1 MDLERELRALA
12 GEIAWPPTPPLRPA
26 LEPRGRDLRRP
37 LFVAVALVVAAVA
50 AAFAVP
56 QSRGAILRF
65 LHLGA
70 ATIHFVD
77 TLPAA
82 QEKPLA
88 GSLGAALSEPDA
100 RDLLGGTLLLPPVS
114 PPPPLHATGQIVSLL
129 FLDRGQPIL
138 LSEAHTGS
146 GVFLKK
152 VAAYSTTVTAVHVG
166 ADPGLWLSGAPHL
179 VFFPGAPPRLAGNV
193 LLWQHGALTLRLEG
207 HDLTQPE
214 AIELAR
220 SLR

>member
-1 MDLERELRALA
+1 MQLEHELRALA
-12 GEIAWPPTPPLRPA
+12 DEIAWPPTPSLWPTLA
-26 LEPRGRDLRRP
+26 PRRRDLRRP
-37 LFVAVALVVAAVA
+37 LLAAVALALAALT

-70 ATIHFVD
+70 ATIEFVD

-88 GSLGAALSEPDA
+88 STLGPALPEPNA
-100 RDLLGGTLLLPPVS
+100 RTLLGGTLLLPPIS
-114 PPPPLHATGQIVSLL
+114 TAPALHANGQIVSLL
-129 FLDRGQPIL
+129 FLNRGQPVL

-152 VAAYSTTVTAVHVG
+152 LASTSTTVTAVQVG
-166 ADPGLWLSGAPHL
+166 ADPGFWLSGAPHL
-179 VFFPGAPPRLAGNV
+179 VFFPGAPARLAGNV
-193 LLWQHGALTLRLEG
+193 LLWQHGPLTLRLEG
-207 HDLTQPE
+207 HNITEPDALDV
-214 AIELAR
+214 AR

>member
-1 MDLERELRALA
+1 MELEHELRALA
-12 GEIAWPPTPPLRPA
+12 SEIAWPPTPPLRPTLA
-26 LEPRGRDLRRP
+26 PRPRDLRRP
-37 LFVAVALVVAAVA
+37 LLAAVALALVTLA

-56 QSRGAILRF
+56 QSRAAILRF

-70 ATIHFVD
+70 ATIQFVD

-88 GSLGAALSEPDA
+88 STLGRTLSERDA
-100 RDLLGGTLLLPPVS
+100 RSLLGGTLLLPS
-114 PPPPLHATGQIVSLL
+114 ISIPPALHANGQIVSLL
-129 FLDRGQPIL
+129 FLNRDQPVL

-146 GVFLKK
+146 AVFLKK
-152 VAAYSTTVTAVHVG
+152 LASTSTTVTAVQVG

-179 VFFPGAPPRLAGNV
+179 VFFPAAPARLAGNV
-193 LLWQHGALTLRLEG
+193 LLWQHGPLTLRLEG
-207 HDLTQPE
+207 HNLTQTN
-214 AIELAR
+214 AIDIAR

>member
-1 MDLERELRALA
+1 MDLEHELKALA
-12 GEIAWPPTPPLRPA
+12 GEIAWPPTPALRPA
-26 LEPRGRDLRRP
+26 LAPRGRDLRRP
-37 LFVAVALVVAAVA
+37 LLVAVALAVAAVA

-77 TLPAA
+77 TLPPA

-88 GSLGAALSEPDA
+88 SSLGAALSEPDA
-100 RDLLGGTLLLPPVS
+100 RDLLGGTLLLPPIS
-114 PPPPLHATGQIVSLL
+114 PPPPLHANGQIVSLL
-129 FLDRGQPIL
+129 FLNKGQPVL

-152 VAAYSTTVTAVHVG
+152 VATNSTTVTAVQVE
-166 ADPGLWLSGAPHL
+166 ADPGLWLSRGPHL

-193 LLWQHGALTLRLEG
+193 LLWQHGPLTLRLEG
-207 HDLTQPE
+207 HNLTE
-214 AIELAR
+214 TDALELAR